1 MFDIAWSEMAIIAA
15 VALVV
20 IGPKDL
26 PRVLRTVGQWT
37 GRARAMAREF
47 QNSLEELAREAE
59 LEALKKDVE
68 KVVTTD
74 VASAIDPGGELK
86 QSIQEVQSATQL
98 DPALEPPPA
107 TGIAPPVPGI
117 APPAS
122 AETIAAAPAPVPEP
136 QHEPLPR
143 TGTGAPV

>member
-47 QNSLEELAREAE
+47 QNSLEDLAREAE
-59 LEALKKDVE
+59 LDTIKKDVE

-86 QSIQEVQSATQL
+86 QSIQDVQSATVF
-98 DPALEPPPA
+98 DPAVAP
-107 TGIAPPVPGI
+107 PPVPGI

-122 AETIAAAPAPVPEP
+122 AETAAASPAPAAEP

>member
-47 QNSLEELAREAE
+47 QNSIEELARESE
-59 LEALKKDVE
+59 LDALKKDVE
-68 KVVTTD
+68 KLATTD
-74 VASAIDPGGELK
+74 VVSTIDPSGELK
-86 QSIQEVQSATQL
+86 QSIEDVHNVAQIAPTSEAAVA
-98 DPALEPPPA
+98 PA
-107 TGIAPPVPGI
+107 IAPPSTADV
-117 APPAS
+117 S
-122 AETIAAAPAPVPEP
+122 QLAAAPMPAAHAPEP
-136 QHEPLPR
+136 VAEPQPK

>member
-47 QNSLEELAREAE
+47 QNSLEELARESE
-59 LEALKKDVE
+59 LDSLKKDVE
-68 KVVTTD
+68 KMATTD
-74 VASAIDPGGELK
+74 VVSTIDPSGELK
-86 QSIQEVQSATQL
+86 QSIQDVHNVTK
-98 DPALEPPPA
+98 LEAGSETPVAPS
-107 TGIAPPVPGI
+107 IAPPS
-117 APPAS
+117 PADVVATPHTPS
-122 AETIAAAPAPVPEP
+122 TEPAPEHVSK
-136 QHEPLPR
+136 
-143 TGTGAPV
+143 TGTGASG

>member
-47 QNSLEELAREAE
+47 QNSLEELARESE
-59 LEALKKDVE
+59 LDSLKKDVE
-68 KVVTTD
+68 KMATVD
-74 VASAIDPGGELK
+74 VASTIDPSGELK
-86 QSIQEVQSATQL
+86 QSIEDVHNVTKL
-98 DPALEPPPA
+98 DAGAAETPVAPS
-107 TGIAPPVPGI
+107 IAPPSPADIAAVPHT
-117 APPAS
+117 PS
-122 AETIAAAPAPVPEP
+122 AEPAPE
-136 QHEPLPR
+136 QLPK
-143 TGTGAPV
+143 TGTGASG

>member
-47 QNSLEELAREAE
+47 QNSLEELARESE
-59 LEALKKDVE
+59 LDSLKKDVE
-68 KVVTTD
+68 KMATVD
-74 VASAIDPGGELK
+74 VASTIDPSGELK
-86 QSIQEVQSATQL
+86 RVN
-98 DPALEPPPA
+98 
-107 TGIAPPVPGI
+107 V
-117 APPAS
+117 
-122 AETIAAAPAPVPEP
+122 
-136 QHEPLPR
+136 
-143 TGTGAPV
+143 

>member
-47 QNSLEELAREAE
+47 QNSLEELARESE

-68 KVVTTD
+68 KVATVD
-74 VASAIDPGGELK
+74 VASTLDPSGELK
-86 QSIQEVQSATQL
+86 QSVDEVHNLANLGSAT
-98 DPALEPPPA
+98 AEPS
-107 TGIAPPVPGI
+107 
-117 APPAS
+117 AS
-122 AETIAAAPAPVPEP
+122 ASTAAKWSSVLGRSQTSPGPPGRA
-136 QHEPLPR
+136 H
-143 TGTGAPV
+143 

>member
-47 QNSLEELAREAE
+47 QNSLEELARESE
-59 LEALKKDVE
+59 LDSLKKDVE
-68 KVVTTD
+68 KLATTD
-74 VASAIDPGGELK
+74 VVSTIDPSGELK
-86 QSIQEVQSATQL
+86 QSIEDVHNVAKFDAT
-98 DPALEPPPA
+98 PETP
-107 TGIAPPVPGI
+107 
-117 APPAS
+117 APPAAALPS
-122 AETIAAAPAPVPEP
+122 ATDVAAAPHPHAAEPVPE
-136 QHEPLPR
+136 HLPK
-143 TGTGAPV
+143 TGTGASG